1 MKFYRCKKCGN
12 IITSKDTPICCED
25 EMEEL
30 IPNTVDAALE
40 KHVPV
45 YKINNNKIEVT
56 VGEVEHPMLDNH
68 YITLIAQVSDDKINM
83 VKLNPGDKPS
93 ATFEYIKDSKIY
105 EYCNLHGLWVT
116 DVK

>member
-12 IITSKDTPICCED
+12 IITSKDTPICCEE

-30 IPNTVDAALE
+30 VPNTVDAALE

-45 YKINNNKIEVT
+45 YTINNNKIDIT
-56 VGEVEHPMLDNH
+56 VGEIEHPMLDNH
-68 YITLIAQVSDDKINM
+68 YITFIAQISNNEVNM
-83 VKLNPGDKPS
+83 VKLNPGDKPC
-93 ATFEYIKDSKIY
+93 ATFDYIENSKIY

-116 DVK
+116 DIK